1 MNKDVKLNFFSKHLD
16 IIIVVSVIIICGL
29 LGISGITE
37 KLEYRLYDDLLG
49 LKPATTQ
56 NPTVR
61 LVNIDDA
68 ASGEIG
74 IWPWGREILA
84 DVLIRLREVGAK
96 TAVFDIE
103 YISSGSLG
111 IAPDVLEELP
121 DSFSYELDNVATL
134 MSDFSTSI
142 AQKGISLDQ
151 VESVSDDL
159 INNYVVPSYQN
170 LYDKIDVLVRD
181 NDDYFGKAIHFF
193 GNAWLTINAAD
204 LSIKVTPEYRKY
216 LDENFL
222 DYSVIDPD
230 DLIKK
235 GNDYTFKFMYNTV
248 PGFSPALPIF
258 MENAAGAGFTNV
270 SIDSDGSRRR
280 IELLRKNNDVYIAQL
295 SFAPLLSM
303 LDTKELERTKRKL
316 IVKNALF
323 PG

>member
-1 MNKDVKLNFFSKHLD
+1 MFVMNKDVKLNFFSKHLD

-29 LGISGITE
+29 LGLSGFTE
-37 KLEYRLYDDLLG
+37 KLEFRLYDDLLG

-170 LYDKIDVLVRD
+170 LYDKIDTMLL
-181 NDDYFGKAIHFF
+181 K
-193 GNAWLTINAAD
+193 
-204 LSIKVTPEYRKY
+204 S
-216 LDENFL
+216 
-222 DYSVIDPD
+222 
-230 DLIKK
+230 KK
-235 GNDYTFKFMYNTV
+235 
-248 PGFSPALPIF
+248 
-258 MENAAGAGFTNV
+258 
-270 SIDSDGSRRR
+270 R
-280 IELLRKNNDVYIAQL
+280 
-295 SFAPLLSM
+295 
-303 LDTKELERTKRKL
+303 
-316 IVKNALF
+316 
-323 PG
+323 